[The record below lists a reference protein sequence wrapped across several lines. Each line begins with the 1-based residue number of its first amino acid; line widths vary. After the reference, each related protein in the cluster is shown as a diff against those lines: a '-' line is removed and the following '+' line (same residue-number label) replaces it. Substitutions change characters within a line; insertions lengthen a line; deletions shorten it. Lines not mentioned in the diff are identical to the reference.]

1 MEKLY
6 DTAGILKT
14 HGNDQEFLKY
24 IAALFV
30 EHAPEMSAELQ
41 KASRK
46 KDWENLHF
54 YAHKMKATIDLF
66 CITSLTDV
74 IRNLEKQGR
83 AATNSNTLKEDVNY
97 VVKIIDACV
106 VQLKKDFAIAR

>member
-6 DTAGILKT
+6 DTEGILKT
-14 HGNDQEFLKY
+14 HGGDAEFVKY
-24 IAALFV
+24 IAGLFV

-41 KASRK
+41 KASLK
-46 KDWENLHF
+46 KDWANLHF

-66 CITSLTDV
+66 SITALTDI
-74 IRNLEKQGR
+74 IRKLEKEGK
-83 AATNSNTLKEDVNY
+83 TSTDSGTLKKDVQY

-106 VQLKKDFAIAR
+106 AQLKKDLLA